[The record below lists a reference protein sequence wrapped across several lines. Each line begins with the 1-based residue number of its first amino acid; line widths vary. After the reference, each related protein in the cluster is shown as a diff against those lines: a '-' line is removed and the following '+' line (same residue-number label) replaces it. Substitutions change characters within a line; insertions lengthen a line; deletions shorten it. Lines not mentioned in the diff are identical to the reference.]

1 MKTWILICAI
11 VVSGLAFGQEKSTQT
26 PQIGM
31 AIPLGTTIE
40 IEDLLI
46 EFVEVLEDS
55 RCPKD
60 VQCVW
65 AGQAK
70 VKLSVTES
78 GMDPEFV
85 ELVFGS
91 RAKDRTIKKDNF
103 YIEGLS
109 LTPYPT
115 SETQGKLKYVL
126 LLKKAVK
133 TEED

>member
-11 VVSGLAFGQEKSTQT
+11 VVSGLTFAQEKSTQT

-40 IEDLLI
+40 IDDLLI

-91 RAKDRTIKKDNF
+91 RAKDRTIKNDNF

-133 TEED
+133 TQED